1 VSETRSL
8 FSGPDPDLVTD
19 RALTWAANTA
29 SEHPESILCLTQSRE
44 RANSLQQ
51 RWREDYNEIQFSC
64 TTLDDYVS
72 ELYERATG
80 NLANSTL
87 SRVQRFRLVEAA
99 IEQYGESASDGPFAG
114 IESPANDLIDQV
126 QGLFSL
132 LEYAGYDNPDA
143 IEHALQAAG
152 APGSGSVDASELYGS
167 FREADLSVADSSLT
181 EQATAFSGLYAEYE
195 RLRSELHPNWQ
206 GVITEQYLTL
216 LDNDQLLTTVPES
229 VDAVILDGLT
239 RLAPAERETVARL
252 SRAYPTVAT
261 LALTHESWNGAGVD
275 SGVDRALDVYDALD
289 FELDYQTSTDANE
302 DRLAAVRSLYDHAD
316 ETPSYSDEDVEVTF
330 TEPATERDEVRET
343 ARRVRT
349 LLDNGVD
356 PADIGVVVTD
366 RATYRGILSEV
377 FLTYGI
383 PFTFTN
389 EIGIEQTLVGGAV
402 QALLDLTDEET
413 LTSGLQDLAANRLVT
428 LDAFSI
434 DPDALSAAAGK
445 APEQTLERLLE
456 TLEKDDQTATADGI
470 RELVATVDSSDD
482 GLAEFTSE
490 LADVLEALAVEDAV
504 EEYASSDE
512 ATGSHR
518 PAYEQSAWSA
528 VERVLSSFD
537 AVSSYLAEQQPTR
550 RVRRA
555 LLAELV
561 SGPRQQQ
568 GYVRVYPI
576 AEAEMASFDHL
587 FTLGLTMGYFPSE
600 SDTMAFFEAVND
612 ADEEFGREHSGRRA
626 RYILGTLLTGSAEIS
641 LSIPQHTVEG
651 TEHVA
656 APVISELE
664 RYVERTDTEDG
675 DEELPHVVSE
685 DVQQSYRGWAVR
697 ESFETPE
704 RATEP
709 LTTADG
715 LTADSRAFATQGVT
729 CSWRRSRPGVTDHE
743 AQLGDIVDTMF
754 PEDRREPYS
763 PSALDDYARCPF
775 VFLMKRVL
783 GYEEDYGDEVGI
795 TRADRGTYV
804 HGVLAAFYRRLRTG
818 GDQPVDL
825 TTFDRETLESTLLD
839 VALDQLDDIGEVE
852 TPFERRTIGRLLS
865 GLGDPARN
873 PYHGFGGEEMAGLFA
888 RFLNTELDRQADVAT
903 QPTYFEGAIDIDYD
917 DVEKLSEDP
926 VTIDTP
932 DGPVDVR
939 GIADRIDK
947 TDRTPHRF
955 YIRDY
960 KTGSTPGRSD
970 ITGGTK
976 LQLPL
981 YGLAFETALEARTGE
996 SHEVV
1001 AGSYYKLK
1009 SPDDI
1014 DPIAG
1019 ELTSREAVDTD
1030 SPPLAPPLSQSWR
1043 LPFETRPEFSRFIR
1057 DVTPTRVGRIG
1068 TAIENGA
1075 FQPTLL
1081 SENHANCENCTFRH
1095 SCDVRHHHQRDT
1107 IEELDDREHYIS
1119 ERARNEDLD
1128 LDAYPDGGDV

>member
-1 VSETRSL
+1 MSETRSL
-8 FSGPDPDLVTD
+8 FSGPNPDLVTD

-29 SEHPESILCLTQSRE
+29 GEHPESILCLTQSPE
-44 RANSLQQ
+44 RADALQR
-51 RWREDYNEIQFSC
+51 RWREDYNEIRFSC

-80 NLANSTL
+80 TLANSTL

-99 IEQYGESASDGPFAG
+99 IEQYGESASNGPFAG

-152 APGSGSVDASELYGS
+152 AAGSGSVDASELYGS
-167 FREADLSVADSSLT
+167 FRETDLSVANSSLT
-181 EQATAFSGLYAEYE
+181 EQATAFSGLYAEYK
-195 RLRSELHPNWQ
+195 RLRSELHPDWQ

-239 RLAPAERETVARL
+239 RLAPAERESVARL

-275 SGVDRALDVYDALD
+275 SGVERALDLYQALD
-289 FELDYQTSTDANE
+289 FDLEYQTPSDTNE
-302 DRLAAVRSLYDHAD
+302 DRLAAVRSLYDHT
-316 ETPSYSDEDVEVTF
+316 EEPPSYRDEDIGVTF
-330 TEPATERDEVRET
+330 TEPATERDEVRAT
-343 ARRVRT
+343 ARRIRC
-349 LLDNGVD
+349 LLDDGVD

-377 FLTYGI
+377 FLTYDI
-383 PFTFTN
+383 PFTFVN

-402 QALLDLTDEET
+402 EALLDLTDEET
-413 LTSGLQDLAANRLVT
+413 QTSSLLDLASNQLVT

-434 DPDALSAAAGK
+434 DPDALSDAAAK
-445 APEQTLERLLE
+445 APDQTLDRLLE
-456 TLEKDDQTATADGI
+456 TLEKDDQTETADGI
-470 RELVATVDSSDD
+470 RDLVATVNPSE
-482 GLAEFTSE
+482 GELAEFTSRLE
-490 LADVLEALAVEDAV
+490 DVLERLAVEDAV
-504 EEYASSDE
+504 DTYAPSDE

-537 AVSSYLAEQQPTR
+537 TVAPYLTAKQPAR

-600 SDTMAFFEAVND
+600 SDTMAFFEAVNN
-612 ADEEFGREHSGRRA
+612 ADEEFSREHSGRRA
-626 RYILGTLLTGSAEIS
+626 RYILGTLLAGSNRVT
-641 LSIPQHTVEG
+641 LSIPKHTVEG
-651 TEHVA
+651 SEHVP

-675 DEELPHVVSE
+675 DEELPHVASE

-709 LTTADG
+709 LTTTDG
-715 LTADSRAFATQGVT
+715 LTADSRAFAKQGIT

-743 AQLGDIVDTMF
+743 AQLGDIVDTVF
-754 PEDRREPYS
+754 PEGRREPYS

-804 HGVLAAFYRRLRTG
+804 HGVLAAFYRRLRTDD
-818 GDQPVDL
+818 DQPVDI

-839 VALDQLDDIGEVE
+839 VALDHLADMGEAE

-865 GLGDPARN
+865 GLGDPAQN

-888 RFLNTELDRQADVAT
+888 RFLDTEMDRQADVAT
-903 QPTYFEGAIDIDYD
+903 QPTYFEAAINIDYD
-917 DVEKLSEDP
+917 DVETLSENP

-932 DGPVDVR
+932 DGPVDVQ

-947 TDRTPHRF
+947 TDRTPRQFHV
-955 YIRDY
+955 RDY

-981 YGLAFETALEARTGE
+981 YGLAFETALEARTGD
-996 SHEVV
+996 SHEAV

-1019 ELTSREAVDTD
+1019 ELTSKDAVSDD
-1030 SPPLAPPLSQSWR
+1030 SSQLVPPLSQAWR
-1043 LPFETRPEFSRFIR
+1043 LPFDTQAEFSRFIR

-1081 SENHANCENCTFRH
+1081 SENLANCENCTFRH

-1119 ERARNEDLD
+1119 ERARDEDLD
-1128 LDAYPDGGDV
+1128 LDAYADGGGV

>member
-1 VSETRSL
+1 MSETRSL

-29 SEHPESILCLTQSRE
+29 GEHPESILCLTQSRE
-44 RANSLQQ
+44 RADALQR
-51 RWREDYNEIQFSC
+51 RWREEHNEIQFFC
-64 TTLDDYVS
+64 TTFDDYVS

-80 NLANSTL
+80 NIANSTL

-99 IEQYGESASDGPFAG
+99 IEQYGENVSDSPFAG
-114 IESPANDLIDQV
+114 TESPANDLIDQV

-132 LEYAGYDNPDA
+132 LEYAGYDTPDA

-152 APGSGSVDASELYGS
+152 AAGSASVDAAELYGS
-167 FREADLSVADSSLT
+167 FRETDPSITDSTLT
-181 EQATAFSGLYAEYE
+181 EQATAFAGLYAEYK
-195 RLRSELHPNWQ
+195 RLRSELHPDWQ
-206 GVITEQYLTL
+206 SVVTEQYLTL
-216 LDNDQLLTTVPES
+216 LDNEQLLTTVPDS

-261 LALTHESWNGAGVD
+261 LALTHESWNGLGVD
-275 SGVDRALDVYDALD
+275 SGVDRALDVYQALD
-289 FELDYQTSTDANE
+289 FELEYQTSSGTNE
-302 DRLAAVRSLYDHAD
+302 SRLAAVRSLYDHT
-316 ETPSYSDEDVEVTF
+316 EEPPSYRDRETGVTF
-330 TEPATERDEVRET
+330 TEPPTERDEVRAT
-343 ARRVRT
+343 ARRIRS
-349 LLDNGVD
+349 LLDDGVD

-377 FLTYGI
+377 FLTYDI
-383 PFTFTN
+383 PFTFVN
-389 EIGIEQTLVGGAV
+389 QIGIEQTLVGGAV

-413 LTSGLQDLAANRLVT
+413 QTSSLLDLAANRLVT

-434 DPDALSAAAGK
+434 DPDALSTAAAK
-445 APEQTLERLLE
+445 APDQTLERLLE
-456 TLEKDDQTATADGI
+456 ILERTDHTATAEGI
-470 RELVATVDSSDD
+470 RELLTTITPTDD
-482 GLAEFTSE
+482 GLAEFTSG
-490 LADVLEALAVEDAV
+490 LEDALEKLAVEDAV
-504 EEYASSDE
+504 DAYGPSGE

-537 AVSSYLAEQQPTR
+537 AVAPYLTDQEPAR

-612 ADEEFGREHSGRRA
+612 ADEEFGRAHSGRRA
-626 RYILGTLLTGSAEIS
+626 RYILGTLLTGSDEVT

-651 TEHVA
+651 TEHVP

-664 RYVERTDTEDG
+664 RYVERTDTEAG
-675 DEELPHVVSE
+675 DEALPHVVSE
-685 DVQQSYRGWAVR
+685 DIQQSYRSWAVR
-697 ESFETPE
+697 ESFESPE
-704 RATEP
+704 RATQP
-709 LTTADG
+709 LSSADG
-715 LTADSRAFATQGVT
+715 LPADSRVFATQGVT
-729 CSWRRSRPGVTDHE
+729 SSWRRSRPGLTDHE
-743 AQLGDIVDTMF
+743 AQIEDIVDTVF

-783 GYEEDYGDEVGI
+783 GYEEDYGDEAGI

-804 HGVLAAFYRRLRTG
+804 HEVLAAFFRRLRTG
-818 GDQPVDL
+818 ADQPVDL

-839 VALDQLDDIGEVE
+839 VALDELADIGEVE
-852 TPFERRTIGRLLS
+852 TPFERRTIGRLLA
-865 GLGDPARN
+865 GLGDPAQN
-873 PYHGFGGEEMAGLFA
+873 PYHGFGDEAMAGLFA
-888 RFLNTELDRQADVAT
+888 RFLDTELDRQAGMAT
-903 QPTYFEGAIDIDYD
+903 QPIYFEGAIDIDYD
-917 DVEKLSEDP
+917 DVETLSENP

-939 GIADRIDK
+939 GIADRIDR
-947 TDRTPHRF
+947 TGQTPHQF
-955 YIRDY
+955 HIRDY

-981 YGLAFETALEARTGE
+981 YGLAFETALEARTGD
-996 SHEVV
+996 SHEAV

-1019 ELTSREAVDTD
+1019 ELTSKDAVSDD
-1030 SPPLAPPLSQSWR
+1030 SSPLVPPLSQSWR
-1043 LPFETRPEFSRFIR
+1043 LPFETRAEFSRFIR

-1081 SENHANCENCTFRH
+1081 SENLANCENCTFRH

-1107 IEELDDREHYIS
+1107 IDELDDSEHYIS

-1128 LDAYPDGGDV
+1128 LDAYADGGGV

>member
-1 VSETRSL
+1 M
-8 FSGPDPDLVTD
+8 
-19 RALTWAANTA
+19 
-29 SEHPESILCLTQSRE
+29 LCLTQSQE
-44 RANSLQQ
+44 RADALQR
-51 RWREDYNEIQFSC
+51 RWREEHNEIQFSC

-72 ELYERATG
+72 HLYERATG

-99 IEQYGESASDGPFAG
+99 IEQYGESVRDGPFAG

-132 LEYAGYDNPDA
+132 LEYAGYDTPDA

-152 APGSGSVDASELYGS
+152 AAGSDSVDAAELYGS
-167 FREADLSVADSSLT
+167 FRETDPSIADSTLT
-181 EQATAFSGLYAEYE
+181 EQATAFAGLYAEYK
-195 RLRSELHPNWQ
+195 RLRSELHPDWQ
-206 GVITEQYLTL
+206 SVVTEQYLTL
-216 LDNDQLLTTVPES
+216 LDNDQLLTTVSDS

-261 LALTHESWNGAGVD
+261 LALTHDSWDGLGVD
-275 SGVDRALDVYDALD
+275 SGVERALDVYQTLD
-289 FELDYQTSTDANE
+289 FDLEYQTSSRANE
-302 DRLAAVRSLYDHAD
+302 NRVAAVRSLYDHTE
-316 ETPSYSDEDVEVTF
+316 ETPSYRDRDVEVTF
-330 TEPATERDEVRET
+330 TEPPTERDEVRAT
-343 ARRVRT
+343 ARRIRS
-349 LLDNGVD
+349 LLDDGVD

-377 FLTYGI
+377 FLTYDI
-383 PFTFTN
+383 PFTFVN
-389 EIGIEQTLVGGAV
+389 QIGIEQTLVGGAV

-413 LTSGLQDLAANRLVT
+413 QTSSLLDLAANRLVT

-434 DPDALSAAAGK
+434 DPDALSTAAAK
-445 APEQTLERLLE
+445 APDQTLDRLLE
-456 TLEKDDQTATADGI
+456 ILERNDHTATAEGV
-470 RELVATVDSSDD
+470 RELLTTITPTDD
-482 GLAEFTSE
+482 GLAEFTSG
-490 LADVLEALAVEDAV
+490 LADALERLAVEDAV
-504 EEYASSDE
+504 DAYAPSDE

-537 AVSSYLAEQQPTR
+537 AVAPYLADQEPAR

-568 GYVRVYPI
+568 EYVRVYPI

-612 ADEEFGREHSGRRA
+612 ADEEFGRAHSGRRA
-626 RYILGTLLTGSAEIS
+626 RYILGTLLTGSDEVT

-651 TEHVA
+651 TEHVP

-664 RYVERTDTEDG
+664 RYVERTDTG
-675 DEELPHVVSE
+675 AGEEALPHVVSE
-685 DVQQSYRGWAVR
+685 DIQQSYRSWAVR
-697 ESFETPE
+697 ESFESPE
-704 RATEP
+704 RAAEP
-709 LTTADG
+709 LTSADG
-715 LTADSRAFATQGVT
+715 LSADSRAFATQGVT
-729 CSWRRSRPGVTDHE
+729 CSWRRSRPGLTDHE
-743 AQLGDIVDTMF
+743 AQIEDIVDTVF

-783 GYEEDYGDEVGI
+783 GYEEDYGDEAGI

-804 HGVLAAFYRRLRTG
+804 HAVLAAFYRRLRPAD
-818 GDQPVDL
+818 DQPVDL

-839 VALDQLDDIGEVE
+839 VALDELADIGEVD
-852 TPFERRTIGRLLS
+852 TPFERRTIGRLLA
-865 GLGDPARN
+865 GLGDPAQN

-888 RFLNTELDRQADVAT
+888 RFLDTELDNQAGMAT
-903 QPTYFEGAIDIDYD
+903 QPAYFEGAIDIDYD
-917 DVEKLSEDP
+917 DVELLSDAP

-932 DGPVDVR
+932 DGPVDIR
-939 GIADRIDK
+939 GIADRIDR
-947 TDRTPHRF
+947 TARTPYQFH
-955 YIRDY
+955 IRDY

-981 YGLAFETALEARTGE
+981 YGLAFETALEERTGDA
-996 SHEVV
+996 HEAV

-1014 DPIAG
+1014 DPVAG
-1019 ELTSREAVDTD
+1019 ELTSKDAVSDD
-1030 SPPLAPPLSQSWR
+1030 SSPLVPPLSQAWR
-1043 LPFETRPEFSRFIR
+1043 LPFDTQAEFSRFIR

-1081 SENHANCENCTFRH
+1081 SENLANCENCTFRH

-1107 IEELDDREHYIS
+1107 IEELDDSEHYIS
-1119 ERARNEDLD
+1119 ERARDEDLD
-1128 LDAYPDGGDV
+1128 LDAYTDGGGV

>member
-1 VSETRSL
+1 MSKTRSL
-8 FSGPDPDLVTD
+8 FSGPNPDLVTD

-29 SEHPESILCLTQSRE
+29 GEHPESVLCLTQSRE
-44 RANSLQQ
+44 RADALQR
-51 RWREDYNEIQFSC
+51 RWRDEHNEIQFSC

-72 ELYERATG
+72 ELYERTTG

-99 IEQYGESASDGPFAG
+99 IEQYGESVSDGPFAG

-132 LEYAGYDNPDA
+132 LEYSGYDNPDA

-152 APGSGSVDASELYGS
+152 APGSRLVDASELYGS
-167 FREADLSVADSSLT
+167 FRETDLSVADSSLT
-181 EQATAFSGLYAEYE
+181 EQATEFSGLYAEYE
-195 RLRSELHPNWQ
+195 RLRSELHPDWQ
-206 GVITEQYLTL
+206 NVTTEQYLIL
-216 LDNDQLLTTVPES
+216 LDNDQLLTAIPES

-275 SGVDRALDVYDALD
+275 SGVERALDVYEALD
-289 FELDYQTSTDANE
+289 FELDYQTPTDANE
-302 DRLAAVRSLYDHAD
+302 DRLAAVRSLYEHA
-316 ETPSYSDEDVEVTF
+316 EEAPSYSDEDVRVTF

-389 EIGIEQTLVGGAV
+389 KIGIEQTLVGGAV

-434 DPDALSAAAGK
+434 DPDALSAAAEK

-482 GLAEFTSE
+482 GLAKFTSK
-490 LADVLEALAVEDAV
+490 LADVLEALAVADAV
-504 EEYASSDE
+504 EAYASSDE

-518 PAYEQSAWSA
+518 PAYEQFAWSA
-528 VERVLSSFD
+528 VERVLSSFE
-537 AVSSYLAEQQPTR
+537 AVSPYLAEQQPAR

-600 SDTMAFFEAVND
+600 SDTMAFFEAVNE
-612 ADEEFGREHSGRRA
+612 ADEAFGREHSGRRA
-626 RYILGTLLTGSAEIS
+626 RYILGTLLTGSDEIT

-664 RYVERTDTEDG
+664 RYVERTNTEDG
-675 DEELPHVVSE
+675 DEKLPHVVSE
-685 DVQQSYRGWAVR
+685 DIQQSYRGWAVR

-704 RATEP
+704 RATQP

-715 LTADSRAFATQGVT
+715 LTADSRAFAMQGVT

-743 AQLGDIVDTMF
+743 AQLGDIVDTVF

-804 HGVLAAFYRRLRTG
+804 HGVLAALYRRLRTG
-818 GDQPVDL
+818 SDQPVDL

-839 VALDQLDDIGEVE
+839 VALDQLADIGEVE

-865 GLGDPARN
+865 GLGDPDRN

-888 RFLNTELDRQADVAT
+888 RFLDTELDQQADVAT
-903 QPTYFEGAIDIDYD
+903 QPTYFEAAINIDYD
-917 DVEKLSEDP
+917 DVETLSENP
-926 VTIDTP
+926 VTVDTP
-932 DGPVDVR
+932 DGPVDVQ

-947 TDRTPHRF
+947 TDRTPRQFHV
-955 YIRDY
+955 RDY

-981 YGLAFETALEARTGE
+981 YGLAFETALEARTGD
-996 SHEVV
+996 SHEAV

-1019 ELTSREAVDTD
+1019 ELTSKDAVSDD
-1030 SPPLAPPLSQSWR
+1030 SSQLVPPLSQAWR
-1043 LPFETRPEFSRFIR
+1043 LPFDTQAEFSRFIR

-1081 SENHANCENCTFRH
+1081 SENLANCENCTFRH

-1119 ERARNEDLD
+1119 ERARDEDLD
-1128 LDAYPDGGDV
+1128 LDAYADGGGS

>member
-1 VSETRSL
+1 MSETRSL
-8 FSGPDPDLVTD
+8 FSGPNPDLVTD

-44 RANSLQQ
+44 RANALQQ
-51 RWREDYNEIQFSC
+51 RWRGDHNEIQFSC

-72 ELYERATG
+72 DLYERATG

-99 IEQYGESASDGPFAG
+99 LEQYGESVADGPFAG
-114 IESPANDLIDQV
+114 IESPVNDLIDQV

-132 LEYAGYDNPDA
+132 LEYAGYNNPDA
-143 IEHALQAAG
+143 IERALQAAG
-152 APGSGSVDASELYGS
+152 AAGSASVDASELYGS
-167 FREADLSVADSSLT
+167 FRETDPSIADSSLT
-181 EQATAFSGLYAEYE
+181 EQATAFSGLYTEYE
-195 RLRSELHPNWQ
+195 RLRSELHPDWQ
-206 GVITEQYLTL
+206 GVVAEQYLTL
-216 LDNDQLLTTVPES
+216 LDNNQLLTAVPES

-261 LALTHESWNGAGVD
+261 LSLTHESWNGVGVD
-275 SGVDRALDVYDALD
+275 SGVERALDVYRALD
-289 FELDYQTSTDANE
+289 FELEYQTPSNSNK
-302 DRLAAVRSLYDHAD
+302 DRLAAVRSLYDHAE
-316 ETPSYSDEDVEVTF
+316 ETPSYSDEDVGLRF
-330 TEPATERDEVRET
+330 TEPATERDEVRAT
-343 ARRVRT
+343 ARRIRT
-349 LLDNGVD
+349 LLDDGVD

-377 FLTYGI
+377 FLTYDI
-383 PFTFTN
+383 PFTFVN
-389 EIGIEQTLVGGAV
+389 EIGIEQTLVGGV
-402 QALLDLTDEET
+402 IQALLDLTDEEAR
-413 LTSGLQDLAANRLVT
+413 TSSLQDLASNRLAT
-428 LDAFSI
+428 LDAFNI
-434 DPDALSAAAGK
+434 DPDALSNAAAK
-445 APEQTLERLLE
+445 TPDQTLERLLE
-456 TLEKDDQTATADGI
+456 TLEEDDHEVTADGI
-470 RELVATVDSSDD
+470 HELITAVDPSED
-482 GLAEFTSE
+482 GLAAFTSALE
-490 LADVLEALAVEDAV
+490 DVLERLTVEDAV
-504 EEYASSDE
+504 DAYYRPGE

-518 PAYEQSAWSA
+518 PSYEQSAWSA
-528 VERVLSSFD
+528 VERVLSSFGS
-537 AVSSYLAEQQPTR
+537 VSPYLTDQQPAR

-600 SDTMAFFEAVND
+600 SDTMAFFEAVNN
-612 ADEEFGREHSGRRA
+612 ADEEFTREHSGRRA
-626 RYILGTLLTGSAEIS
+626 RYILGTLLTGSDKVT

-651 TEHVA
+651 TKHVS

-664 RYVERTDTEDG
+664 RYVERTDTERA

-685 DVQQSYRGWAVR
+685 DIQHSYRAWAVR

-715 LTADSRAFATQGVT
+715 LSAHSRTFASQGVT
-729 CSWRRSRPGVTDHE
+729 CSWRRSRPGVTDHD
-743 AQLGDIVDTMF
+743 AQIGDIVDTVF
-754 PEDRREPYS
+754 PEGRREPYS

-783 GYEEDYGDEVGI
+783 GYEEDYGDEAGI

-804 HGVLAAFYRRLRTG
+804 HGVLATFYRRLRTAN
-818 GDQPVDL
+818 DQPVDL
-825 TTFDRETLESTLLD
+825 REFERETLESTLLD
-839 VALDQLDDIGEVE
+839 VALDHLDDIGEVE
-852 TPFERRTIGRLLS
+852 TAFERRTIGRLFA
-865 GLGDPARN
+865 GLDDPGRN

-888 RFLNTELDRQADVAT
+888 RFLDTELERQAEVAT
-903 QPTYFEGAIDIDYD
+903 QPTYFEGAMDIDYD
-917 DVEKLSEDP
+917 DVERLSEDP

-932 DGPVDVR
+932 DGPVDIQ

-947 TDRTPHRF
+947 TGSTPHRF
-955 YIRDY
+955 HIRDY

-981 YGLAFETALEARTGE
+981 YGLAFETALEARTGDP
-996 SHEVV
+996 HEAV

-1009 SPDDI
+1009 APDDV
-1014 DPIAG
+1014 DPVAG
-1019 ELTSREAVDTD
+1019 ELTSKDAVDADT
-1030 SPPLAPPLSQSWR
+1030 PPLAPPLSQPWR
-1043 LPFETRPEFSRFIR
+1043 LPFDTRAEFSQFIR

-1081 SENHANCENCTFRH
+1081 SENLANCENCTFRH

-1107 IEELDDREHYIS
+1107 IDELDDREHYIS
-1119 ERARNEDLD
+1119 ERARDEELD
-1128 LDAYPDGGDV
+1128 LDAYTDGGGA

>member
-1 VSETRSL
+1 V
-8 FSGPDPDLVTD
+8 VAD
-19 RALTWAANTA
+19 RALTWAADTA
-29 SEHPESILCLTQSRE
+29 GTHPESILCLTQSRE
-44 RANSLQQ
+44 RANALQK
-51 RWREDYNEIQFSC
+51 RWREEYNEIQFSC

-99 IEQYGESASDGPFAG
+99 IEQYGERVADEPFAG

-152 APGSGSVDASELYGS
+152 AGGSATVDAGELYGS
-167 FREADLSVADSSLT
+167 FRGPHPSIADSSLT
-181 EQATAFSGLYAEYE
+181 EQATAFAGLYAEYE
-195 RLRSELHPNWQ
+195 RLRSELHHDWQ
-206 GVITEQYLTL
+206 GVVAEQYLTL
-216 LDNDQLLTTVPES
+216 LDNDKLLTTVPES
-229 VDAVILDGLT
+229 VDAVILAGLT
-239 RLAPAERETVARL
+239 RLAPAEREAVARL

-261 LALTHESWNGAGVD
+261 LALTHESWNGTGVD
-275 SGVDRALDVYDALD
+275 SGVKRALEVYQALD
-289 FELDYQTSTDANE
+289 FELEYQTPSDTNE
-302 DRLAAVRSLYDHAD
+302 DRLAAVRSLYDHTE
-316 ETPSYSDEDVEVTF
+316 ETPSYRAEDVGVTF
-330 TEPATERDEVRET
+330 TEPATERDEVRAT
-343 ARRVRT
+343 ARRIRS
-349 LLDNGVD
+349 LLDDGVD

-377 FLTYGI
+377 FLTYDI
-383 PFTFTN
+383 PFTFVN
-389 EIGIEQTLVGGAV
+389 EIGIEQTLAGSTI
-402 QALLDLTDEET
+402 QALLDLTDEQAQ
-413 LTSGLQDLAANRLVT
+413 TSSLLDLASNRLVT

-434 DPDALSAAAGK
+434 DPDAMSDAATK
-445 APEQTLERLLE
+445 APDQTLDRLLE
-456 TLEKDDQTATADGI
+456 TLERDDRTVTADGI
-470 RELVATVDSSDD
+470 RDLVATVNPSEG
-482 GLAEFTSE
+482 GLSEFTSRLE
-490 LADVLEALAVEDAV
+490 DVLERLAVEDAV
-504 EEYASSDE
+504 DTYAPSEE

-518 PAYEQSAWSA
+518 PAYEQSAWNA
-528 VERVLSSFD
+528 VERVLASFD
-537 AVSSYLAEQQPTR
+537 AVSPYLAVQQPGR

-576 AEAEMASFDHL
+576 AEAEMTSFDHL

-600 SDTMAFFEAVND
+600 SDTMAFFEAVNN
-612 ADEEFGREHSGRRA
+612 ADEELSREHSGRRA
-626 RYILGTLLTGSAEIS
+626 RYILGTLLTGSDRIT

-651 TEHVA
+651 TEHVS

-664 RYVERTDTEDG
+664 RYVERTNTEDSN
-675 DEELPHVVSE
+675 EELPYVVSE
-685 DVQQSYRGWAVR
+685 DIQQSYRGWAVR
-697 ESFETPE
+697 ESFDTPE

-709 LTTADG
+709 LETADG
-715 LTADSRAFATQGVT
+715 LTADSCAFAKQGAT

-743 AQLGDIVDTMF
+743 AQLGDIVDTVF
-754 PEDRREPYS
+754 PEDQREPYS

-783 GYEEDYGDEVGI
+783 GYEEDYGDEAGI

-804 HGVLAAFYRRLRTG
+804 HEVLAAFYRRLRTG
-818 GDQPVDL
+818 DDQPVDL
-825 TTFDRETLESTLLD
+825 SAFERGTLESTLLD
-839 VALDQLDDIGEVE
+839 VAVDHLADIGEVE
-852 TPFERRTIGRLLS
+852 TPFERRTIGRLLA

-873 PYHGFGGEEMAGLFA
+873 PYHRFGGEEMAGLFA
-888 RFLNTELDRQADVAT
+888 RFLDTELERQADVAT

-917 DVEKLSEDP
+917 DVEILSEDP

-955 YIRDY
+955 HIRDY

-981 YGLAFETALEARTGE
+981 YGLAFETALEARTDDP
-996 SHEVV
+996 HEVV
-1001 AGSYYKLK
+1001 TGSYYKLK

-1043 LPFETRPEFSRFIR
+1043 LPFDTRAEFSRFIR

-1119 ERARNEDLD
+1119 ERARDEDLD
-1128 LDAYPDGGDV
+1128 LDAYPDGSGV